1 MKKTYS
7 IDLIGV
13 GSPIMDALA
22 KIDEAFLST
31 VDGEK
36 GGMVLVDGEEMASLL
51 KSVPSVLEEA
61 PGGAAGNTAFAVARL
76 GLRTAFL
83 GKVGND
89 APADLFTARFASVGG
104 DGGRLIRAEMANAR
118 CLSLI
123 TPDGARTMR
132 TYLGAAA
139 TLLPEEI
146 SPEAFEGCRHAHIEG
161 YLLFN
166 DDLMQAILD
175 AASKAQCTISLDLG
189 SFEVVRACRGRL
201 QGILREYVDIV
212 LANEEEAAALIGA
225 DMGHAEMA
233 GALGAYCPIA
243 VLKVGA
249 EGALIH
255 DEKGILH
262 GVAPVPVSEVVD
274 TTAAGDLWAAGFL
287 YSWLRGRDLA
297 TSGRHGSFLAAE
309 VVQLVGTILPV
320 DRWAEVVAELD
331 ASPDPDAS

>member
-1 MKKTYS
+1 MTKKHT

-13 GSPIMDALA
+13 GSPIVDSLA
-22 KIDEAFLST
+22 MIDEAFLAT

-36 GGMVLVDGEEMASLL
+36 GGMVLVEQEQMDSLL
-51 KSVPSVLEEA
+51 ARVPCALEEA
-61 PGGAAGNTAFAVARL
+61 PGGAAGNTAFAASRL
-76 GLRTAFL
+76 GLRTGFL

-89 APADLFTARFASVGG
+89 VSSQLYTGRFSSVGG
-104 DGGRLIRAEMANAR
+104 DSSRLIHGDLANAR

-139 TLLPEEI
+139 TLRPDEI
-146 SPEAFEGCRHAHIEG
+146 SPAAFEGCRHAHIEG

-175 AASKAQCTISLDLG
+175 AASQAKCTISLDLG
-189 SFEVVRACRGRL
+189 SFEVVRACQGRL

-212 LANEEEAAALIGA
+212 LANEEEAAALIGK
-225 DMGHAEMA
+225 DLGHTELAE
-233 GALGAYCPIA
+233 ALGDYCPIG

-255 DEKGILH
+255 DEKGALH
-262 GVAPVPVSEVVD
+262 GIAPVPVSNVVD

-287 YSWLRGRDLA
+287 YSWLKGRDLA

-309 VVQLVGTILPV
+309 VVQIVGTILPV

>member
-1 MKKTYS
+1 MTKTHS

-13 GSPIMDALA
+13 GSPIVDSLA
-22 KIDEAFLST
+22 KIDEAFLSG

-36 GGMVLVDGEEMASLL
+36 GGMVLVDEGEMATLL
-51 KSVPSVLEEA
+51 KQVTCALEEA

-89 APADLFTARFASVGG
+89 ASAQLYSGRFASVGG
-104 DGGRLIRAEMANAR
+104 DGSRLIHGDMANGR

-139 TLLPEEI
+139 TLRPDEI
-146 SPEAFEGCRHAHIEG
+146 TPAAFEGCRHAHIEG

-175 AASKAQCTISLDLG
+175 AASQAQCTISLDLG

-201 QGILREYVDIV
+201 EGILREYVDIV
-212 LANEEEAAALIGA
+212 LANEEEAAALIGE
-225 DMGHAEMA
+225 DMGHTEMA
-233 GALGAYCPIA
+233 EALGGYCPIS

-255 DEKGILH
+255 DEQKVLH
-262 GVAPVPVSEVVD
+262 RIAPVPASKVVD

-287 YSWLRGRDLA
+287 HSWLKGRDLA
-297 TSGRHGSFLAAE
+297 TCGHHGSFLAAE
-309 VVQLVGTILPV
+309 VVQLVGTILPI
-320 DRWAEVVAELD
+320 DRWVEVVAELD
-331 ASPDPDAS
+331 AAPDPDAS